1 MTRRDTAAADPGASL
16 LERAHGMLAGA
27 AVGDALGMPTEFL
40 TPETIADWYGGIT
53 TLTRA
58 DPRHPH
64 HRLPAGSVTDD
75 TDHTLMLA
83 ELLLERGAI
92 EPLALA
98 DALLDWGA
106 SERVV
111 ANRFI
116 GPSTLKTLT
125 ALREG
130 APPESVPRGGT
141 SNGACMRL
149 AGLAI
154 ALPDRE
160 QLTDQ
165 VVASCSISHYTR
177 RAITGALAMAFA
189 LSEALADGATLASV
203 AAAARLG
210 TVRGLEHG
218 EWTWTPP
225 IERRIDHV
233 LEWLRTLPEDRVLA
247 NLYELIGVDMY
258 GEQMVPDAI
267 GLTGLAG
274 GDPNRAM
281 LLAANLGGDSDTLA
295 SMTGSL
301 CGALKGVRA
310 IDAAW
315 LAQVEAVNELDLGA
329 LAGRLV
335 AFRLGAGVGDAS
347 AGAVEGAAGGE
358 SDPGGPGC

>member
-1 MTRRDTAAADPGASL
+1 MTRAGQAASPAPLAAADPGASL

-40 TPETIADWYGGIT
+40 TPETITAWYGGIT

-64 HRLPAGSVTDD
+64 HRLAAGSVTDD
-75 TDHTLMLA
+75 TDHTVMLA
-83 ELLLERGAI
+83 ELLLEHGTI

-98 DALLDWGA
+98 AALLEWGE
-106 SERVV
+106 SERVT
-111 ANRFI
+111 ANRFV
-116 GPSTLKTLT
+116 GPSTLKTLS

-130 APPESVPRGGT
+130 APLASVPRGGT

-160 QLTDQ
+160 RLASE
-165 VVASCSISHYTR
+165 VVASCSVSHYTH
-177 RAITGALAMAFA
+177 RAISGALAMAFA
-189 LSEALADGATLASV
+189 LSEALLANATLASV
-203 AAAARLG
+203 AAAAQEG
-210 TVRGLEHG
+210 AAKGLEHG

-225 IERRIDHV
+225 LARRIDHV
-233 LEWLRTLPEDRVLA
+233 LEWLQTLPENRVLA
-247 NLYELIGVDMY
+247 NLFELIGVDMY
-258 GEQMVPDAI
+258 GDEMVPGAI
-267 GLTGLAG
+267 ALTGLAD

-301 CGALKGVRA
+301 CGALKGVKA
-310 IDAAW
+310 VAPAW
-315 LAQVEAVNELDLGA
+315 LAQVESVNGLALGA
-329 LAGRLV
+329 LAERLV
-335 AFRLGAGVGDAS
+335 AFRQ
-347 AGAVEGAAGGE
+347 GE
-358 SDPGGPGC
+358 AR